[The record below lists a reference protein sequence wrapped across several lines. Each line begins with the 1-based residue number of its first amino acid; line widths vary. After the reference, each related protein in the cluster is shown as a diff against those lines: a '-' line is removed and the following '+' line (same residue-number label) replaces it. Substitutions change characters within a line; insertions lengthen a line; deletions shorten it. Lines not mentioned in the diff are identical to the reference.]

1 MLVKYA
7 IVTVANL
14 NTSNVTV
21 NQPSHKMKLDYSKNL
36 NTSNVT
42 VNQKK

>member
-1 MLVKYA
+1 MKKD
-7 IVTVANL
+7 L

-21 NQPSHKMKLDYSKNL
+21 NRLSSVTSMIVISYL

-42 VNQKK
+42 VNRSEGFT

>member
-1 MLVKYA
+1 MQLWMY
-7 IVTVANL
+7 NL

-21 NQPSHKMKLDYSKNL
+21 NPKLQFVELLMELNL

-42 VNQKK
+42 VNLGLIIL

>member
-1 MLVKYA
+1 MKTEELDY
-7 IVTVANL
+7 L

-21 NQPSHKMKLDYSKNL
+21 NPTPLFLLFLSCNYL

-42 VNQKK
+42 VNRP